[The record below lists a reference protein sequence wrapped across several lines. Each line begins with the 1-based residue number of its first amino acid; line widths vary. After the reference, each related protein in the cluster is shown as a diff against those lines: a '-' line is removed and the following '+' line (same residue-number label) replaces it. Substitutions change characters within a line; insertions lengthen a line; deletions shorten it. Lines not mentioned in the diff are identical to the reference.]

1 MIEKKK
7 HQNIE
12 LQPIRSTNLIFSKSL
27 KYGLLVRAS
36 LELSEGQEG
45 KAIIDLK
52 KCRHGCAWQH

>member
-1 MIEKKK
+1 MIEKR
-7 HQNIE
+7 IA
-12 LQPIRSTNLIFSKSL
+12 TNQIYKSDFSKSL
-27 KYGLLVRAS
+27 KYGLLVCAS